1 MENEERRA
9 YLTIGS
15 GRLLDIRV
23 IWEDTEILYE
33 GMVENAPEEIK
44 NLRYSKIENADKMIF
59 YVYKEFN

>member
-1 MENEERRA
+1 
-9 YLTIGS
+9 
-15 GRLLDIRV
+15 LLDIRV
-23 IWEDTEILYE
+23 IWEDTEVLYE